1 MPQEARAYSAAGGKG
16 ILSRRKRS
24 GSGASEDGRCPALR
38 HKQERSQGL
47 NPPTLRPALLIWVFS
62 KQRFQVTQND
72 RFLISLPGKSSLRG
86 HTQPQEYELLR
97 GLRGWTMP
105 GPAAQQDE
113 ISRNQPTQTLARAFD
128 LGILKTEISDN
139 TK

>member
-38 HKQERSQGL
+38 HKQERSQGI
-47 NPPTLRPALLIWVFS
+47 NPPKLWPGLLIWVFS
-62 KQRFQVTQND
+62 KQRFQITQND

-86 HTQPQEYELLR
+86 HTQPQESELLR
-97 GLRGWTMP
+97 GLRGWTVHEREDLP
-105 GPAAQQDE
+105 GSYYRE
-113 ISRNQPTQTLARAFD
+113 LIFMRYLVRSRVSIHKKKAR
-128 LGILKTEISDN
+128 
-139 TK
+139 